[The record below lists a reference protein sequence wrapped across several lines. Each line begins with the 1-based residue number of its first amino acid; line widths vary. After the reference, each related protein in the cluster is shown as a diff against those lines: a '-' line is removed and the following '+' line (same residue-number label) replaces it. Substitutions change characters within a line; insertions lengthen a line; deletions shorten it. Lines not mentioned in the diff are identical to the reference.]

1 MSSAKYDIKIEQ
13 GASFQIQVYINS
25 ETIDV
30 TQDSFYAQIRKTY
43 SDPTILKSF
52 NIATGSDDQGQFI
65 QVFLTSTETSELEV
79 DEARSAFVK
88 DTIRCW
94 DLFCVASSSTIKLLM
109 GEVTVVPQVTKF

>member
-13 GASFQIQVYINS
+13 GATFQVQIYIDS
-25 ETIDV
+25 QTIDV
-30 TQDSFYAQIRKTY
+30 IQDSFYAQIRKTY
-43 SDPTILKSF
+43 SDPEILQSF
-52 NIATGSDDQGQFI
+52 NIAVGTDEQGQFI
-65 QVFLTSTETSELEV
+65 QVFLTSTQTSELEV
-79 DEARSAFVK
+79 DDARSAFVK